1 MPYRNSDLKF
11 GGSQLDFLLGLLI
24 LFCSVLRF
32 AFQVLTC
39 LRFWVMN
46 GGVNT
51 YTSIC
56 HYGGNVIDDICSSLS
71 LQLCD
76 FGNELDWIQEIEI
89 GFD

>member
-1 MPYRNSDLKF
+1 M
-11 GGSQLDFLLGLLI
+11 GELI
-24 LFCSVLRF
+24 
-32 AFQVLTC
+32 
-39 LRFWVMN
+39 
-46 GGVNT
+46 VNT